1 MGAVLLQR
9 TTLVIGV
16 LAVATLGVA
25 AYPFVPSGLGQAF
38 VYDGLALFAA
48 GVALYGAVK
57 RPQFDRQPWLLLSAG
72 CGFFLLGDIIWD
84 IYELAWHRESP
95 VPSYADVAFVCAYL
109 CFIGAAIGL
118 RRRWRRADWTGPVLD
133 AGIVASAMAILC
145 WEPLLLQVGGSPFQ
159 AFVAGI
165 YPVGDV
171 AVLALVVT
179 LMFGRR
185 STWTGSL
192 MVGGLLMLTV
202 ADVSFLI
209 LSRTGSYST
218 GDWPD
223 ILFML
228 GPVVLAAAA
237 VAPDHDEL
245 RQETTARYARLASV
259 SLACLALVA
268 VPFGLLQG
276 SELTTADRV
285 SRVVLRVVFLAF
297 VAGRLMRL
305 AISEERAQ
313 DRLGATSTR
322 LASVVEH
329 ASVAVIYTSPDGIVQ
344 EWNAAAEQ
352 LFGYSSDVMVGG
364 NLLDRLLLRDR
375 TTLWDGTGSVSQDV
389 LPMDLPSGRSLVAL
403 RREAMRRAGSTVGY
417 TVFASD
423 ATKDVLAEASTVT
436 ETVDEIAPVVER
448 LGTVLYEV
456 VPFDVIGLYA
466 VSGDAYRELVT
477 VTSDDGRLRAHLDL
491 RAVRTAFDEP
501 LVERLRHLT
510 AASLQ
515 DTDIDDPLAWFVR
528 DASAARAAIL
538 VALRSEA
545 TVHSLFLVGFHSPGV
560 ITDEHVGLVE
570 AVAPLLS
577 RAVRRVLIVEHE
589 REASRRLEEIDA
601 LRRQLLEQLAAAG
614 SGRNLTD

>member
-1 MGAVLLQR
+1 MAAAIAYFFLPAGLPQAV
-9 TTLVIGV
+9 
-16 LAVATLGVA
+16 
-25 AYPFVPSGLGQAF
+25 
-38 VYDGLALFAA
+38 VYDGLALYAA
-48 GVALYGAVK
+48 GVALYGALK
-57 RPQFDRQPWLLLSAG
+57 RPAFERQPWLLISAG
-72 CGFFLLGDIIWD
+72 CGFFMLGDIIWD

-109 CFIGAAIGL
+109 CLIGAAIGL

-145 WEPLLLQVGGSPFQ
+145 WEPLLLQVAGSPFK

-171 AVLALVVT
+171 AVLALIVT
-179 LMFGRR
+179 LMFGRK
-185 STWTGSL
+185 STWTGST
-192 MVGGLLMLTV
+192 MVIGLLMLTV

-209 LSRTGSYST
+209 LSRSNSYST

-223 ILFML
+223 LLFML

-245 RQETTARYARLASV
+245 RQETTARYARLSSV
-259 SLACLALVA
+259 SLACVALVA

-276 SELTTADRV
+276 SELTAGDRIA
-285 SRVVLRVVFLAF
+285 RVVLRVVFLLF
-297 VAGRLMRL
+297 VAGRLLRL

-329 ASVAVIYTSPDGIVQ
+329 ASVAVIYTTPEGVVQ
-344 EWNAAAEQ
+344 EWNTAAEQ

-375 TTLWDGTGSVSQDV
+375 TTLWSGHGSVTQDV
-389 LPMDLPSGRSLVAL
+389 LPMDLPGGRSLVSL
-403 RREAMRRAGSTVGY
+403 RREAMRRDGAIVGY

-423 ATKDVLAEASTVT
+423 ATKEVLTEASTVT

-448 LGTVLYEV
+448 LGGVLHEV

-466 VSGDAYRELVT
+466 VTSGAYRELVT
-477 VTSDDGRLRAHLDL
+477 VTAEAGRLRAHLDL
-491 RAVRTAFDEP
+491 RAIQTAFDEP
-501 LVERLRHLT
+501 TQDRLRRLT
-510 AASLQ
+510 AASIQ
-515 DTDIDDPLAWFVR
+515 DTAIDDPLAWFVR
-528 DASAARAAIL
+528 DVTAAQSAIL

-545 TVHSLFLVGFHSPGV
+545 MIHSLFVVGFHHPGV

-589 REASRRLEEIDA
+589 REAARRLEEIDA
-601 LRRQLLEQLAAAG
+601 LKQALLEQLA
-614 SGRNLTD
+614 SN